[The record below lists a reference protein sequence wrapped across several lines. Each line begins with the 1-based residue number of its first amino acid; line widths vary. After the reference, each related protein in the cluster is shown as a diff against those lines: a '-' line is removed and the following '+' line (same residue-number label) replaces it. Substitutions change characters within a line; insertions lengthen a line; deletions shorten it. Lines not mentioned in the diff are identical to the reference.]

1 MGGSR
6 TAEGHQRQAQQEKGV
21 GFHNQGKG
29 ARGKIL
35 TMSCIDV
42 QENGDL
48 NKATPFCIL
57 QMVVAVAERLD
68 SLPFGQQCALI
79 HPE

>member
-1 MGGSR
+1 
-6 TAEGHQRQAQQEKGV
+6 
-21 GFHNQGKG
+21 
-29 ARGKIL
+29 
-35 TMSCIDV
+35 MSCIDV

-48 NKATPFCIL
+48 NKETPFCIL